1 LEEQKGREEQH
12 IEGGIPRAIL
22 DRLRRWATWRNI
34 LILWVCLVV
43 FNLGVIGPAYS
54 RIAMFSE
61 GVDALDFLIA
71 YRPEKAYDMIA
82 SYGEQG
88 RRYYA
93 TIALTLDTA
102 FPLLSALTFSLTLV
116 RVIGQTFSRADVLH
130 RALFVPVGAMAGDFL
145 ENAGIVTMLLTY
157 PERLRAVAL
166 LTSSFSTVKWT
177 AVAAESLLI
186 VIGLVA
192 WVVHAIGEKRRDSKD
207 HQKKNE
213 AGDT

>member
-1 LEEQKGREEQH
+1 MEEQKGRQEQH
-12 IEGGIPRAIL
+12 IEGGIPRGIL
-22 DRLRRWATWRNI
+22 ERLRRWATWRNI
-34 LILWVCLVV
+34 LILWACLVV

-54 RIAMFSE
+54 KITVFSE

-71 YRPEKAYDMIA
+71 YRPEKAYEMIA

-93 TIALTLDTA
+93 TIALTLDTV
-102 FPLLSALTFSLTLV
+102 FPLLSALAFGLTLV
-116 RVIGQTFSRADVLH
+116 RVIGQAFSRKDVLH

-145 ENAGIVTMLLTY
+145 ENAGIVTMLLSY

-177 AVAAESLLI
+177 AVAAESLLV

-192 WVVHAIGEKRRDSKD
+192 WVIQVIGERRRDGKD
-207 HQKKNE
+207 HQKTDG
-213 AGDT
+213 ARDT